1 MSATLHQWITVTA
14 EKLQEKKHVEQVD
27 QVAADCIAT
36 ANIPRNLL
44 LAAKI
49 AAAGSR
55 YSSSILVLQKS
66 HNLLASDAVG
76 SPEIAA
82 ERSGGHVWHR
92 AVALNIRHE

>member
-1 MSATLHQWITVTA
+1 M
-14 EKLQEKKHVEQVD
+14 EQAD

-66 HNLLASDAVG
+66 PNLLASDAVG

-92 AVALNIRHE
+92 AVALHIRHE

>member
-49 AAAGSR
+49 ASVGSR
-55 YSSSILVLQKS
+55 
-66 HNLLASDAVG
+66 
-76 SPEIAA
+76 
-82 ERSGGHVWHR
+82 
-92 AVALNIRHE
+92 